1 MEQEK
6 GEGEEKPECLRRAGQ
21 KDPSVT
27 IGAEE
32 AEKE

>member
-6 GEGEEKPECLRRAGQ
+6 GEGEEKPECLRSTRQ